1 MNLNMTNRGLDTN
14 REIDTNRS
22 TDFNEFTETSPRYQT
37 MIKESVSINEM
48 HRSLN
53 RERIR
58 SLRISS
64 LTDIVICICAIGIF
78 GFVAY
83 FVLEQK
89 YIVV

>member
-1 MNLNMTNRGLDTN
+1 MTNR
-14 REIDTNRS
+14 S
-22 TDFNEFTETSPRYQT
+22 ADFNEFTESSPRYQT
-37 MIKESVSINEM
+37 TIRESISINEL
-48 HRSLN
+48 HRALN

-89 YIVV
+89 YIKI